1 MTWFF
6 LLEKEFKQF
15 FRDPGLPKMAI
26 AFPVL
31 MMLVFPFAV
40 SMEIRNIN
48 LVVVDSSRSE
58 ASSLLIR
65 TCTSSGYFNLVDIC
79 DDPAYAQRLMDRNE
93 ADAILTVNAD
103 FEKELGN
110 GSSLPIGIKVNTVNG
125 TKGSIGSGYLATC
138 IRMFIAQY
146 TGSGAEAQGQPSSL
160 PSQTA
165 GSAQTDQ
172 TLPSPISSV
181 SSQPARTLL
190 PDQSLSASMTS
201 QTSIS
206 QQTPSIDVSPKYYY
220 NPYMDYK
227 VFMVPAL
234 IVIAI
239 TMLTGFFPALN
250 IVGEKETGTIEQIN
264 VTPVRRGTF
273 ILCKLIPYWLVA
285 FFVLTACLIIA
296 RLMFGYTCHGS
307 LWNIY
312 LFTALHITV
321 MAGLGLLI
329 SNFSSNAQ
337 QAMFITWFFTMIFML
352 VSGIFTPIASM
363 PGWAQAITFLNPMRY
378 YNDAMRCVFLKGSS
392 LTEVWYDALGLLA
405 IGSAMVTGAI
415 LSYRKTT

>member
-1 MTWFF
+1 MSWTWFF

-48 LVVVDSSRSE
+48 LVVVDCSRSE

-65 TCTSSGYFNLVDIC
+65 TCTSSGYFHLVDVC

-103 FEKELGN
+103 FEKQLGN
-110 GSSLPIGIKVNTVNG
+110 GSGLPVGIKVNTVNG
-125 TKGSIGSGYLATC
+125 TKGSIGSGYLASC
-138 IRMFIAQY
+138 ISMFVAQY
-146 TGSGAEAQGQPSSL
+146 SAGGAGAQTQLSP
-160 PSQTA
+160 Q
-165 GSAQTDQ
+165 SAQSSQSAQ
-172 TLPSPISSV
+172 TLPSPISSM
-181 SSQPARTLL
+181 S
-190 PDQSLSASMTS
+190 S
-201 QTSIS
+201 QTSMS
-206 QQTPSIDVSPKYYY
+206 PQAPSSPSIDVSPKYYY

-264 VTPVRRGTF
+264 VTPVHRGTF
-273 ILCKLIPYWLVA
+273 ILCKLIPYWMVA

-296 RLMFGYTCHGS
+296 RLMFGYFCHGS

-329 SNFSSNAQ
+329 SNYSSNAQ
-337 QAMFITWFFTMIFML
+337 QAMFITWFFTMVFML

-363 PGWAQAITFLNPMRY
+363 PRWAQAITWLNPMRY
-378 YNDAMRCVFLKGSS
+378 YNDAMRCVFLKGST

-405 IGSAMVTGAI
+405 IGAATLTGAI
-415 LSYRKTT
+415 LTYRKTT

>member
-1 MTWFF
+1 M
-6 LLEKEFKQF
+6 
-15 FRDPGLPKMAI
+15 D
-26 AFPVL
+26 V
-31 MMLVFPFAV
+31 
-40 SMEIRNIN
+40 
-48 LVVVDSSRSE
+48 
-58 ASSLLIR
+58 
-65 TCTSSGYFNLVDIC
+65 C

-103 FEKELGN
+103 FEKQLGN
-110 GSSLPIGIKVNTVNG
+110 GSGLPVGIKVNTVNG
-125 TKGSIGSGYLATC
+125 TKGSIGSGYLASC
-138 IRMFIAQY
+138 ISMFVAQY
-146 TGSGAEAQGQPSSL
+146 SAGGAGAQTQLSP
-160 PSQTA
+160 Q
-165 GSAQTDQ
+165 SAQSSQSAQ
-172 TLPSPISSV
+172 TLPSPISSM
-181 SSQPARTLL
+181 S
-190 PDQSLSASMTS
+190 S
-201 QTSIS
+201 QTSMS
-206 QQTPSIDVSPKYYY
+206 PQAPSSPSIDVSPKYYY

-264 VTPVRRGTF
+264 VTPVHRGTF
-273 ILCKLIPYWLVA
+273 ILCKLIPYWMVA

-296 RLMFGYTCHGS
+296 RLMFGYFCHGS

-329 SNFSSNAQ
+329 SNYSSNAQ
-337 QAMFITWFFTMIFML
+337 QAMFITWFFTMVFML

-363 PGWAQAITFLNPMRY
+363 PRWAQAITWLNPMRY
-378 YNDAMRCVFLKGSS
+378 YNDAMRCVFLKGST

-405 IGSAMVTGAI
+405 IGAATLTGAI
-415 LSYRKTT
+415 LTYRKTT

>member
-1 MTWFF
+1 MSWTWFF

-48 LVVVDSSRSE
+48 LVVVDCSRSE

-65 TCTSSGYFNLVDIC
+65 TCTSSGYFRLVDVC

-110 GSSLPIGIKVNTVNG
+110 GSGLPIGIKVNTVNG
-125 TKGSIGSGYLATC
+125 TKGSIGSGYLTSC
-138 IRMFIAQY
+138 IRMFVAQY
-146 TGSGAEAQGQPSSL
+146 TGSGTGTQSL
-160 PSQTA
+160 P
-165 GSAQTDQ
+165 
-172 TLPSPISSV
+172 
-181 SSQPARTLL
+181 
-190 PDQSLSASMTS
+190 ASMATQS
-201 QTSIS
+201 
-206 QQTPSIDVSPKYYY
+206 PSIDVSSKYYY

-250 IVGEKETGTIEQIN
+250 IVGEKEQGTIEQIN

-312 LFTALHITV
+312 LFTALQITV

-337 QAMFITWFFTMIFML
+337 QAMFITWFFTMVFML

-363 PGWAQAITFLNPMRY
+363 PGWAQAITWLNPMRY

-415 LSYRKTT
+415 LTYRKTT

>member
-1 MTWFF
+1 MSWTWFF

-48 LVVVDSSRSE
+48 LVVVDCSRSE

-65 TCTSSGYFNLVDIC
+65 TCTSSGYFHLVDVC

-110 GSSLPIGIKVNTVNG
+110 GSSLPVGIKVNTVNG
-125 TKGSIGSGYLATC
+125 TKGSIGSGYLTSC
-138 IRMFIAQY
+138 IRMFVAQY
-146 TGSGAEAQGQPSSL
+146 TAGGAG
-160 PSQTA
+160 
-165 GSAQTDQ
+165 AQTFPQ
-172 TLPSPISSV
+172 APMS
-181 SSQPARTLL
+181 
-190 PDQSLSASMTS
+190 S
-201 QTSIS
+201 QTSMS
-206 QQTPSIDVSPKYYY
+206 TSSPSIDVSSKYYY
-220 NPYMDYK
+220 NTYLDYK

-264 VTPVRRGTF
+264 VTPVRRSTF

-296 RLMFGYTCHGS
+296 RLMFGYFCHGS

-337 QAMFITWFFTMIFML
+337 QAMFITWFFTMVFML

-363 PGWAQAITFLNPMRY
+363 PRWTQAITWLNPMRY
-378 YNDAMRCVFLKGSS
+378 YNDAMRCIFLKGST

-405 IGSAMVTGAI
+405 IGAATITGAI
-415 LSYRKTT
+415 LTYRKTS